1 VTKKSEL
8 AAARTE
14 YVASSYVMERIRSMT
29 GSLSASE
36 RRVAQAIVD
45 HPFDFLDWSTEELA
59 TQSKTSGAT
68 AIRACRR
75 LGFNGLRDLR
85 LTLARDLGWPVAPKT
100 GHASTQAPLIATLFD
115 DASRS
120 FATMVTK
127 ESIDAFKKGA
137 RLLGAAE
144 KMLVVAN
151 GPSSIFAQ
159 DFVYWSRIGG
169 CPAEFWNDTI
179 MQTVIASQLGRKD
192 VCVAVSASGQNA
204 LTIGVV
210 EKVQATGAK
219 VVAVTGFGLSRLA
232 EIATVSIVTET
243 FDYSTISQTAI
254 NSAGVLLMLRG
265 LAIAIDRRDDRGP
278 SAGASLGIA
287 PSVMDQFSYRHPTSP
302 TNGSGR

>member
-1 VTKKSEL
+1 
-8 AAARTE
+8 
-14 YVASSYVMERIRSMT
+14 MERIRSMI
-29 GSLSASE
+29 GSLSVSE
-36 RRVAQAIVD
+36 RRVAQSIVD

-75 LGFNGLRDLR
+75 LGFSGLRDLR
-85 LTLARDLGWPVAPKT
+85 LTLARDLGWPVVPKTT
-100 GHASTQAPLIATLFD
+100 GHASSHVPLIATLFD

-120 FATMVTK
+120 IATMVTK
-127 ESIDAFKKGA
+127 QSIDAFKKGA

-144 KMLVVAN
+144 KILVVAN
-151 GPSSIFAQ
+151 GPSSTFGQ

-169 CPAEFWNDTI
+169 CPTEFWTDTI
-179 MQTVIASQLGRKD
+179 MQTVVASQLGRKD

-204 LTIGVV
+204 LTIDVV
-210 EKVQATGAK
+210 EKARATGAK

-232 EIATVSIVTET
+232 EIATVSIVAET

-265 LAIAIDRRDDRGP
+265 LAIAIDRRDDRES

-287 PSVMDQFSYRHPTSP
+287 QGVVDQFSYRHPTAP
-302 TNGSGR
+302 GNGSGR

>member
-1 VTKKSEL
+1 
-8 AAARTE
+8 
-14 YVASSYVMERIRSMT
+14 MT
-29 GSLSASE
+29 GSLSTSE
-36 RRVAQAIVD
+36 RRVAQTIVD

-85 LTLARDLGWPVAPKT
+85 LTLARDLGWPVVPKT
-100 GHASTQAPLIATLFD
+100 TGQASRESSLIATLFD

-120 FATMVTK
+120 ISTMVTK
-127 ESIDAFKKGA
+127 QSIDAFKKGA

-144 KMLVVAN
+144 KILVVAN
-151 GPSSIFAQ
+151 GPSSIFGQ
-159 DFVYWSRIGG
+159 DFVNWSRIGG
-169 CPAEFWNDTI
+169 CPSEFWNDSI

-204 LTIGVV
+204 LTIDVV
-210 EKVQATGAK
+210 EKAQATGAK

-232 EIATVSIVTET
+232 EIATVSIVAET

-265 LAIAIDRRDDRGP
+265 LAIAIDRRADRES

-287 PSVMDQFSYRHPTSP
+287 QDVLDQFSYRHPP
-302 TNGSGR
+302 EPHNGSAQ